1 MFQTGLVLIGVGI
14 AAYAKGQH
22 GIEAALYGG
31 AVALANTLMLVRRIE
46 RVGAVVSVS
55 VQRGMALLY
64 ISAVLRF
71 VFVLAALA
79 TGLGFFKLAPLP
91 LIGTFVGAQAAYILI
106 STRTHDR

>member
-1 MFQTGLVLIGVGI
+1 MFQAGLVLIGVGL

-46 RVGAVVSVS
+46 RVEAAVSVS
-55 VQRGMALLY
+55 AQRGMAQLY
-64 ISAVLRF
+64 LSAVLRF

-79 TGLGFFKLAPLP
+79 IGLGWFKLAPLP

-106 STRTHDR
+106 SMRANGR